1 MSLAA
6 SKMSFRNGLCLLY
19 LYSDGIL
26 GVKYLDRIQGVIGV
40 IGFYRIYGGWGSETS
55 MGSIFYI

>member
-19 LYSDGIL
+19 LYSDGIS
-26 GVKYLDRIQGVIGV
+26 GVKYLDGALGVVGV
-40 IGFYRIYGGWGSETS
+40 IGFYRIYGVWGSEALI
-55 MGSIFYI
+55 GY